1 MNKTEIVNSLQET
14 SDELGRILEASGTSD
29 EMHLNIKMVKGK
41 THFYAYNAKTQK
53 QMYIKQSDASLLRRL
68 STVYYEK
75 ALKAAAIK
83 EKKQIDSCI
92 SILEKD
98 PENSDVD
105 KVSDRLPKE
114 IKDNAEFSELTSE
127 GYARKWQE
135 SNSYV
140 KKWRTHK
147 KDDYH
152 QYKTLRGDYVGS
164 KSELIIADRLFVAG
178 IPYHYEV
185 AFTPEATADKARPV
199 YDERGRVIG
208 YEATQYSPEASD
220 TLHPD
225 FYVLNK
231 RTRKAYFWEHLG
243 KMDDSEYCRKNF
255 NRFMRILDAGY
266 VIGEDLLVTHEDSR
280 NPLRTESINRII
292 DKYLR

>member
-1 MNKTEIVNSLQET
+1 MNKSEIIKLLKET
-14 SDELGRILEASGTSD
+14 ADELDSVLECSQQSDERTLNFKTVNGKPTFFCRTKDGRQVYLKHSAA
-29 EMHLNIKMVKGK
+29 NQIKE
-41 THFYAYNAKTQK
+41 
-53 QMYIKQSDASLLRRL
+53 L
-68 STVYYEK
+68 SSRYYDK
-75 ALKAAAIK
+75 KLKAAAIK

-280 NPLRTESINRII
+280 NPLRTESIERMIER
-292 DKYLR
+292 YLT